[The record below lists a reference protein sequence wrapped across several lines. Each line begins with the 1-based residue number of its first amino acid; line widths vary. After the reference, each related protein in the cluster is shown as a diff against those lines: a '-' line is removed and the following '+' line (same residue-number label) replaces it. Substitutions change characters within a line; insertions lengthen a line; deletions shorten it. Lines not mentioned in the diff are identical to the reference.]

1 MRSRSGSSKGLALA
15 IGVASAL
22 TLGCATNRPQ
32 PGSSLQII
40 TDEADQDADVFVD
53 GQYVGTVGEI
63 QGTAA
68 GELELAPGVHRI
80 EVRKPGR
87 YPVQRTVEVADD
99 PAPTTQ
105 VQAELLEEPP

>member
-1 MRSRSGSSKGLALA
+1 MRSRSGSNRGLALA
-15 IGVASAL
+15 AVLTAAL
-22 TLGCATNRPQ
+22 ATGCAANKPQ
-32 PGSSLQII
+32 PGSSLKIL

-68 GELELAPGVHRI
+68 GELQLAPGVHRV

-99 PAPTTQ
+99 PAPTTE